1 PYVRSVTLDTLGT
14 YARIGPY
21 VRCRIALTP
30 PDPDEA
36 SPQGEDK
43 TPRRASGQTS
53 VRGPQV
59 PHRPPPLHQPR
70 VRRPGPHPVTA
81 PERRDAL
88 GHVRRGVVLL
98 QRARRQRVHQDRK
111 STRLNSSHVK

>member
-1 PYVRSVTLDTLGT
+1 MMEHSRTEESSPDSLSYFGMRVGKGRKGPVRAVRHAYTLGT

-81 PERRDAL
+81 
-88 GHVRRGVVLL
+88 
-98 QRARRQRVHQDRK
+98 
-111 STRLNSSHVK
+111 S